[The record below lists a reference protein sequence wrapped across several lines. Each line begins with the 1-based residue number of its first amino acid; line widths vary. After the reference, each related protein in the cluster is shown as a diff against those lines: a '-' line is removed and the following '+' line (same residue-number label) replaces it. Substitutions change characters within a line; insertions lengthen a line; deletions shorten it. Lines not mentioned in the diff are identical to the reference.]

1 MDSPLR
7 PADRLTWANLAPG
20 TEIEIVKLAPG
31 GDEVTRYPGIIRAA
45 PQNSEEW
52 IVAEASW
59 TRASLHV
66 GELLFA
72 TGDRLLEYFSPS
84 HPYDA
89 FAVFSPAGEL
99 RGWYA
104 NVTWPSWMDL
114 DGHQPV
120 LYWHDLYVDLIALP
134 DGSYTVMDEDEL
146 AAADVSPALRA
157 MIEAARDEL
166 VQCFD
171 TGQPP
176 FTERDPL

>member
-1 MDSPLR
+1 VDSPLR

-31 GDEVTRYPGIIRAA
+31 GQEVTRYPGIIRAA
-45 PQNSEEW
+45 PHNSEEW
-52 IVAEASW
+52 IVAEAWW
-59 TRASLHV
+59 TRASLNV

-89 FAVFSPAGEL
+89 FAVFSPADEL

-134 DGSYTVMDEDEL
+134 DGAHTVLDEDEL
-146 AAADVSPALRA
+146 AAAPIAADIRA
-157 MIEAARDEL
+157 MVQTERDEL
-166 VQCFD
+166 IRRFKNREL
-171 TGQPP
+171 P
-176 FTERDPL
+176 FIDG